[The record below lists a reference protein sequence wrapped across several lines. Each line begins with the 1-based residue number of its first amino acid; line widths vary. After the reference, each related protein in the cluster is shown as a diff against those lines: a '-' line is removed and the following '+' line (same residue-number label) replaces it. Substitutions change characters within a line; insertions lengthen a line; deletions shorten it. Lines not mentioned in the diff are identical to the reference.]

1 MTTRELSWRPSAD
14 AICDRSLALYAAT
27 SCITTTKSSES
38 VSLIRRGAAVG
49 AAVVGGADVGDGL
62 GLFGFRMIQEPEVG
76 LGVVL
81 AAVGAAVVLAA
92 VGCGV
97 VPAVVGGAV
106 VLPVVGCG
114 VGLSPHDPLPLPL
127 PLPELGAGDGLR
139 TIQEGGAVVG
149 GAVVPPVVGGAVDG
163 GLVEFLTS
171 FTTIHEPGAA
181 LGEEDQ
187 DPEFE
192 FEAEPAP
199 EPEPDA

>member
-38 VSLIRRGAAVG
+38 VSLIRRSAAVG
-49 AAVVGGADVGDGL
+49 GAVVGGADVGDGL

-76 LGVVL
+76 L
-81 AAVGAAVVLAA
+81 
-92 VGCGV
+92 GV

>member
-49 AAVVGGADVGDGL
+49 AAVVGDGL
-62 GLFGFRMIQEPEVG
+62 GRTVFGTRMIQEPEVG

-127 PLPELGAGDGLR
+127 PLPPDV
-139 TIQEGGAVVG
+139 GGAVVG
-149 GAVVPPVVGGAVDG
+149 DG
-163 GLVEFLTS
+163 LGL
-171 FTTIHEPGAA
+171 G
-181 LGEEDQ
+181 
-187 DPEFE
+187 
-192 FEAEPAP
+192 
-199 EPEPDA
+199 